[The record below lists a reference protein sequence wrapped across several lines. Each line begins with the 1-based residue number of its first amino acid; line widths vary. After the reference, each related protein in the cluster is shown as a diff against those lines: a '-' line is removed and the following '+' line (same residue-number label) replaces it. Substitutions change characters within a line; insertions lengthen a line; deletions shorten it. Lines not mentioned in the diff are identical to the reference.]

1 MDKSI
6 KQSRIKA
13 SKIVMVIAA
22 VFMLA
27 FIIAAVVLGV
37 NIPRTTRLYPSD
49 GGTISSFTDTDG
61 EEWFVS
67 TRSNVMRLNAK
78 GETLQTYSLKD
89 ITEKH
94 GIGDASKVEY
104 IRSILKPSRDSKDFY
119 IFTARITF

>member
-1 MDKSI
+1 MDKSV

-67 TRSNVMRLNAK
+67 TRSNVILFRLERTK
-78 GETLQTYSLKD
+78 PCLWTLGRVTLCEA
-89 ITEKH
+89 I
-94 GIGDASKVEY
+94 
-104 IRSILKPSRDSKDFY
+104 
-119 IFTARITF
+119 